1 MVNHVGKTNVI
12 LNKNLGQTTQFT
24 SSDDVMLIA
33 GDLNTGALIFDPD
46 GTVGVV
52 TTFMSGNDFMVT
64 THALS
69 IDIQAI
75 LSLEY

>member
-1 MVNHVGKTNVI
+1 
-12 LNKNLGQTTQFT
+12 
-24 SSDDVMLIA
+24 MLIA